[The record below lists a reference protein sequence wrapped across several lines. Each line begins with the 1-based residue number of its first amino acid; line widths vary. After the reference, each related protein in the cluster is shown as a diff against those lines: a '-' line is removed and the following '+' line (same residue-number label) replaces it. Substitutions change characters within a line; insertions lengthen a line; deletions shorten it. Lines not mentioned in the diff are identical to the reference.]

1 MSLTHGH
8 QLPVHSTAMNDF
20 AFACPRCR
28 GELTAVSATTYHCP
42 TDALTYHCEEG
53 IWRFLPPERRAYF
66 AQFIQE
72 YETVRQAEGWSSQS
86 ADYYRALPFVTGG
99 PHRDIWHIRARSYQS
114 LWAQVVEPMT
124 AVHKRPLRILD
135 IGAGN
140 GWLAYRLAQAG
151 HQVAAVDLLTNT
163 ADGLGARLFYDVTF
177 TAVQAEFDHLPFALA
192 QADLLVFNGAFHYAA
207 RYEVSLQEGLRVLRA
222 DGRVVI
228 MDSPVY
234 RDGGSGRQMV
244 QERQQQFQEAYGFG
258 GNALPHE
265 NYLTFERLAQLA
277 ESVGM
282 QWHMIR
288 PSYGW
293 RWALRPWLA
302 RLRRRREPATFLLIV
317 GQTQNDEI

>member
-1 MSLTHGH
+1 MSPTHWH
-8 QLPVHSTAMNDF
+8 QPSVYSAAMKDF
-20 AFACPRCR
+20 EFACPRCR
-28 GELTAVSATTYHCP
+28 GALTAVSPAAYHCAA
-42 TDALTYHCEEG
+42 DGLTFTCEAG
-53 IWRFLPPERRAYF
+53 IWRFLLPERAAHF
-66 AQFIQE
+66 AQFMQE
-72 YETVRQAEGWSSQS
+72 YETVRQAEGWGGPT
-86 ADYYRALPFVTGG
+86 ADYYRALPVVTTGD
-99 PHRDIWHIRARSYQS
+99 HREIWHIRARSYQA
-114 LWAQVVEPMT
+114 LQAQVVEPMVK
-124 AVHKRPLRILD
+124 ARARPLRILD

-163 ADGLGARLFYDVTF
+163 TDGLGARLFYEVAF
-177 TAVQAEFDHLPFALA
+177 TAVQAEFDHLPFAPA
-192 QADLLVFNGAFHYAA
+192 QADLLIFNGAFHYAA

-222 DGRVVI
+222 DGRVII

-265 NYLTFERLAQLA
+265 NYLTFERLVQLA

-288 PSYGW
+288 PAYGW